1 MEQPRFAQQ
10 LPSGP
15 FLDWTFGRA
24 VDSGSRPRSR
34 VAPSAD
40 IAISYWDVIEDA
52 TAIDIAGSSTEV
64 ELLEWIAAHATSRSG
79 IRCALLH
86 NSSLPF
92 AVLRQLLE
100 AGSTPAEVDAI
111 VATRS
116 NSELGDLLLGGY
128 ELPAS
133 DQQTTLWL
141 SAFVARSAAPDVH
154 SQAVARLAAEHHY
167 LFVANLVR
175 HSDDDAVFSIDA
187 VLTTIEGC
195 VPQSIAP
202 NTWRNLGEHLT
213 KRGTMRQIKRALQLT
228 TSASLRTPLLVA
240 RRAPIATIM
249 ARLASHDL
257 NQLLTQLPT
266 ERLLEIDE
274 IEYVTGIALEATT
287 LHELNCTPAAATWA
301 ASNANEVAAGAL
313 VWRSDSDSVLIQVLR
328 RNKTSHRWAVAH
340 IWRIGRVWHRLSNQV
355 KHDLIATLDAV
366 SLSAL
371 APGPVREW
379 LITSGPASCV
389 SGLVLRRTELRA
401 LIDRVEKT
409 RDADMAWLAARAA
422 ERPRDRVRMAE
433 IGMGA
438 SSWREE
444 LRRWLRSGQ
453 AGEITRLWATIPELQ
468 RIEVSALLVAGLRS
482 GDDTSWLDRL
492 VAELSLDW
500 QHCPVVVQEAAA
512 QWLAN
517 HVPANPDVWLGVWSL
532 YAEWSGTLPDLVSV
546 ARSV

>member
-1 MEQPRFAQQ
+1 MEQPRFAQH

-15 FLDWTFGRA
+15 FLDWAFGRA
-24 VDSGSRPRSR
+24 VTSGDRTRNKI
-34 VAPSAD
+34 APSVGV
-40 IAISYWDVIEDA
+40 AITHWDVLDDA
-52 TAIDIAGSSTEV
+52 TAVHIAGTSADV
-64 ELLEWIAAHATSRSG
+64 ELLEWIAAHAASRGG
-79 IRCALLH
+79 IRCALMR

-100 AGSTPAEVDAI
+100 AGSTPAEVDAV

-116 NSELGDLLLGGY
+116 SAELGDLMLGGY
-128 ELPAS
+128 GLPAS
-133 DQQTTLWL
+133 DQQAALWL

-154 SQAVARLAAEHHY
+154 TQAVARLAAEQHY
-167 LFVANLVR
+167 SFVANLVR
-175 HSDDDAVFSIDA
+175 HSDDDVVFSIDA

-213 KRGTMRQIKRALQLT
+213 RRGTLRQIRRALQLT
-228 TSASLRTPLLVA
+228 TAASLRTPLLAA
-240 RRAPIATIM
+240 RRVPIATVM
-249 ARLASHDL
+249 ARLSAHDL
-257 NQLLTQLPT
+257 GQLLSQLPP
-266 ERLLEIDE
+266 ERLLELDE
-274 IEYVTGIALEATT
+274 VEYVTGLTLEATT
-287 LHELNCTPAAATWA
+287 LHELNCTPEAATWA
-301 ASNANEVAAGAL
+301 ATNANEAAAGAL
-313 VWRSDSDSVLIQVLR
+313 VWRSDSDSTLIQVLR

-355 KHDLIATLDAV
+355 KHDLVATLDAV

-371 APGPVREW
+371 APGPVRDW
-379 LITSGPASCV
+379 IIATGPASCV

-401 LIDRVEKT
+401 LIDRVERT

-438 SSWREE
+438 SSWRDE
-444 LRRWLRSGQ
+444 LRQWLRSGQ
-453 AGEITRLWATIPELQ
+453 SGEITRLWLLIPELQ

-517 HVPANPDVWLGVWSL
+517 HVPANPDVWSGVWSL
-532 YAEWSGTLPDLVSV
+532 YAEWSGTLPDLVAV